1 MKKVNNKGITLIEL
15 IVSFALIG
23 VSIIYF
29 SQTLYTVKKVYAT
42 ARDETNEFVAK
53 DYALRLLDKYIDKN
67 IDKNG
72 TTDLTSNFCKKIVVC
87 EDIEESNDNG
97 INIYKINGIKYGNGK
112 TTSATLYKFKT
123 P

>member
-42 ARDETNEFVAK
+42 ARDETNEFIAK
-53 DYALRLLDKYIDKN
+53 DYALRLLDKYIDEN
-67 IDKNG
+67 NT
-72 TTDLTSNFCKKIVVC
+72 TTDFCNKIIVC
-87 EDIEESNDNG
+87 DNIVENTGVFDTYQINNIE
-97 INIYKINGIKYGNGK
+97 YGNGK
-112 TTSATLYKFKT
+112 ITSVTLYKY
-123 P
+123 